1 MKDYSK
7 DYIVPN
13 FKMTKELIT
22 ESICEERKASHMYDK
37 LAKQAQRSHER
48 KHLLSILDDEKKHEQ
63 LLFDIYRMLFHS
75 APNVC
80 DFEPEIIEDYFQVLQ
95 KALIDET
102 MAIAP
107 FRIILRGLPNMRVYQ
122 DMMYEIITDEQKHA
136 DKLNFIIMKNAR

>member
-1 MKDYSK
+1 
-7 DYIVPN
+7 
-13 FKMTKELIT
+13 MTKELIT
-22 ESICEERKASHMYDK
+22 EAICEERKASHMNAK
-37 LAKQAQRSHER
+37 LAKLAQRSHER

-75 APNVC
+75 APNVY
-80 DFEPEIIEDYFQVLQ
+80 DFEPEIIEDYFQGLQ

-107 FRIILRGLPNMRVYQ
+107 YRIILRGLPNMRVYQ

-136 DKLNFIIMKNAR
+136 DMLNFIIMKNRI